1 MKKLLLNLLIFM
13 LISNCSL
20 NKVSNTH
27 GVKLLKNKSQKLIIG
42 QSNKNDIF
50 NLFGPPSVKSTFD
63 DNLWFY
69 IERKKTSKSIFLL
82 GKKKT
87 VNNNVLALKIN
98 NRGLLSDKKLF
109 TIDDMENI
117 KFDKSDTLKNYDKNT
132 YLYNVIT
139 SLREKINSPTR
150 KNIKRK

>member
-1 MKKLLLNLLIFM
+1 
-13 LISNCSL
+13 
-20 NKVSNTH
+20 VSNTH
-27 GVKLLKNKSQKLIIG
+27 GVKLLENKSQKLIIG
-42 QSNKNDIF
+42 KSNKNDIF

-109 TIDDMENI
+109 TIDDMEKIN
-117 KFDKSDTLKNYDKNT
+117 FDKSDTLKNYDKNS

-150 KNIKRK
+150 KKINKQ

>member
-1 MKKLLLNLLIFM
+1 M

-117 KFDKSDTLKNYDKNT
+117 KFDKSDTLKNYDKNS

-150 KNIKRK
+150 KKINKK

>member
-1 MKKLLLNLLIFM
+1 MKKLILNLLIFI
-13 LISNCSL
+13 LISNCSF

-27 GVKLLKNKSQKLIIG
+27 GVKLLENKSQKLITG

-87 VNNNVLALKIN
+87 VNNNVMLVKIN
-98 NRGLLSDKKLF
+98 ERGILQDKELF
-109 TIDDMENI
+109 KIENMENI
-117 KFDKSDTLKNYDKNT
+117 NFDKSSTLRGYDKNS
-132 YLYNVIT
+132 YLFNVMT

-150 KNIKRK
+150 KKAKK

>member
-1 MKKLLLNLLIFM
+1 MKKIIIALLIF
-13 LISNCSL
+13 IFIPNCSL
-20 NKVSNTH
+20 NKVTNTH
-27 GVKLLKNKSQKLIIG
+27 GVKLLEDKSKKLIIG
-42 QSNKNDIF
+42 KSNANDIF
-50 NLFGPPSVKSTFD
+50 KLFGPPSVKSTFD
-63 DNLWFY
+63 ENLWFY

-87 VNNNVLALKIN
+87 INNNVLALKIN
-98 NRGLLSDKKLF
+98 NRGLLSEKKLF

-117 KFDKSDTLKNYDKNT
+117 KFDKSNTLKSYDKNS

-150 KNIKRK
+150 KKVKK

>member
-1 MKKLLLNLLIFM
+1 MKKIIISLLIF
-13 LISNCSL
+13 IFIASCSL
-20 NKVSNTH
+20 NKVTNTH
-27 GVKLLKNKSQKLIIG
+27 GVKLLEHKSQKLIIG
-42 QSNKNDIF
+42 KSNTNDIF
-50 NLFGPPSVKSTFD
+50 KLFGPPSIKSTFD
-63 DNLWFY
+63 QNLWFY

-98 NRGLLSDKKLF
+98 NRGLLTEKKLL
-109 TIDDMENI
+109 TINDMENI
-117 KFDKSDTLKNYDKNT
+117 KFDKADTLKNYDKNS

-150 KNIKRK
+150 KKAKK